1 MALNRF
7 VHVFYTVIDAS
18 QEKLMKELHK
28 ELKKKKKKS
37 IKRNITND

>member
-28 ELKKKKKKS
+28 ELKKKKKVSKG
-37 IKRNITND
+37 I

>member
-7 VHVFYTVIDAS
+7 VQGFFYTVIDAS

-28 ELKKKKKKS
+28 E
-37 IKRNITND
+37 

>member
-7 VHVFYTVIDAS
+7 VQVFFYTVIDDS

-28 ELKKKKKKS
+28 E
-37 IKRNITND
+37 

>member
-28 ELKKKKKKS
+28 ELKKKKS